1 MLIIGPLTDDITP
14 VVLCLCPILR
24 MEDKIAF
31 VNKEIRVSC

>member
-24 MEDKIAF
+24 MEEKIAF